1 VPLIVKD
8 NFDTADMPT
17 TAGWLSLKG
26 SIPASDAFQ
35 VRKLQEA
42 GALVLAKSN
51 IAEFAWSR
59 FETVGTNRKYL
70 AIIEGMDFSVHRRLI
85 LG

>member
-1 VPLIVKD
+1 
-8 NFDTADMPT
+8 
-17 TAGWLSLKG
+17 
-26 SIPASDAFQ
+26 
-35 VRKLQEA
+35 
-42 GALVLAKSN
+42 LVLATSN
-51 IAEFAWSR
+51 IAEFAWSP